1 MLSNYYIT
9 SVRGTPCAI
18 VRKVDVI
25 LDFITHLGVVAVIA
39 TIFAESGLFVGFFLP
54 GDSLLFTAGFLVQ
67 QDIFK
72 INIHLFVLLLFLA
85 AVAGDSVGYAFGKKV
100 GRKLFE
106 RENTRFFRKENL
118 KRAEAFYEKH
128 GAKTIVIAR
137 FVPIVR
143 TFAPIVAGSS
153 SMVYRKFLAY
163 NIIGGALW
171 TAFFTYLGFFA
182 GEFLNKAGID
192 VEIAALIIIAISLA
206 PLAYHLLSERDR
218 RLKLIDGTKREF
230 AILFGRRKR

>member
-1 MLSNYYIT
+1 ME
-9 SVRGTPCAI
+9 AI
-18 VRKVDVI
+18 
-25 LDFITHLGVVAVIA
+25 LEFITHLGWLAVVA
-39 TIFAESGLFVGFFLP
+39 TIFAESGLLIGFFLP

-67 QDIFK
+67 QNILP
-72 INIHLFVLLLFLA
+72 INIHLFVLLLFIA
-85 AVAGDSVGYAFGKKV
+85 AVLGDSVGYAFGQKV

-118 KRAEAFYEKH
+118 ERAEAFYEKH

-153 SMVYRKFLAY
+153 KMPYRTFLMF

-171 TAFFTYLGFFA
+171 TISFTYLGYFA
-182 GEFLNKAGID
+182 GKLLIEQGIN
-192 VEIAALIIIAISLA
+192 VELVALIIITISIA
-206 PLAYHLLSERDR
+206 PVLLHILSEKDR
-218 RLKLIDGTKREF
+218 RLKLIEGTKREI
-230 AILFGRRKR
+230 AILLGKRKR

>member
-1 MLSNYYIT
+1 MPVGSY
-9 SVRGTPCAI
+9 AI
-18 VRKVDVI
+18 VKSVEAI
-25 LDFITHLGVVAVIA
+25 LEFITHLGVFAVIL
-39 TIFAESGLFVGFFLP
+39 TIFAESGLLIGFFLP

-85 AVAGDSVGYAFGKKV
+85 AVIGDSVGYAFGQKV
-100 GRKLFE
+100 GRRLFE

-118 KRAEAFYEKH
+118 ERAEAFYKRH

-153 SMVYRKFLAY
+153 RMPYRKFVTY

-171 TAFFTYLGFFA
+171 TTSFTYLGFFA
-182 GEFLNKAGID
+182 GKLLIEAGVN
-192 VEIAALIIIAISLA
+192 VEMAALFIIAISIA
-206 PLAYHLLSERDR
+206 PLIYHAVSEKDR
-218 RLKLIDGTKREF
+218 RLRLVEGTKREI
-230 AILFGRRKR
+230 AVIFGKQKR